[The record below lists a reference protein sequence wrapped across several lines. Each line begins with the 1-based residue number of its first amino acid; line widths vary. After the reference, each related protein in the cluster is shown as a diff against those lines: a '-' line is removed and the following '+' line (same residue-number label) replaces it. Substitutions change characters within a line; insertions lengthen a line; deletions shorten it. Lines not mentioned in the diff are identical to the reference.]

1 MALEKEV
8 QTLTHS
14 GAPATCPVAGTD
26 IGYTLVP
33 LLKIDKRKHRGFWP
47 LHSGFA
53 SAWGI
58 KSLKAR
64 WGKCNFAY
72 RRIWLNLE
80 FGQKGTITSGN
91 ILLFTRSS
99 ICWWNTTN

>member
-14 GAPATCPVAGTD
+14 GAPATCSVAGTD

-33 LLKIDKRKHRGFWP
+33 LLKIDKRKHSGFWP
-47 LHSGFA
+47 LNSGFA
-53 SAWGI
+53 SAWGN

-80 FGQKGTITSGN
+80 FGQKAPSRLEYIVVHE
-91 ILLFTRSS
+91 IVHLLMEY
-99 ICWWNTTN
+99 NK